1 MLVPGGGRAVQ
12 GKLDGAR
19 QPFERQLDLGNDIG
33 LLSEEYDPTSHRQLG
48 NFPQAFTHLALVNT
62 ALVFGRGRGMR
73 HAGTCSTPQ
82 SGQAN
87 CGLMARR

>member
-48 NFPQAFTHLALVNT
+48 NFPQAFTHLPS
-62 ALVFGRGRGMR
+62 
-73 HAGTCSTPQ
+73 STPPSSSAEAAACDTPGPVRRPSQ
-82 SGQAN
+82 
-87 CGLMARR
+87 ARRTAG